1 MEKDTVEAIET
12 TAPTNNKG
20 NEDDI
25 FPVEPVDEE
34 ERFEDGFGDDGPVTI
49 RFRMKYKYNKN
60 QLPTY
65 CRGDRDRRT
74 NNQ

>member
-34 ERFEDGFGDDGPVTI
+34 ERFEDGFGDNGPVTI
-49 RFRMKYKYNKN
+49 
-60 QLPTY
+60 
-65 CRGDRDRRT
+65 
-74 NNQ
+74 